1 MLEYLYQNFSGK
13 ITLQQI
19 ADAANISKN
28 EALRCFR
35 KGMGCSPIEYLIRY
49 RMEKAKELLIATD
62 LTVTEIALS
71 SGFETV
77 SYFDRAFKKAFG
89 TTPKAFRK
97 KRF

>member
-1 MLEYLYQNFSGK
+1 
-13 ITLQQI
+13 
-19 ADAANISKN
+19 
-28 EALRCFR
+28 
-35 KGMGCSPIEYLIRY
+35 MGCSPIEYLIRY